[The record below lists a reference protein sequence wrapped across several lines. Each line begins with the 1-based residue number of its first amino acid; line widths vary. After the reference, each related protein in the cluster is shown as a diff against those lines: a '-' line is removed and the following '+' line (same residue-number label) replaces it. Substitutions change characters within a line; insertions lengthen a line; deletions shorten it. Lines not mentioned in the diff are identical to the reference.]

1 MLTPRT
7 EFFITAF
14 LGFTG
19 IHRFLKKE
27 IKLGFLYLFTAGLFY
42 IGWIT
47 DAVKAYHKLKQ
58 VTEDSLGAHDCSCLG
73 KRTVTPN
80 VNYNQQIQDLN
91 RRIALASDYHSIDS
105 MEGIEFEK
113 YCAELLRKLGYVEIV
128 RTPGSG
134 DQGVDIVAV
143 KNDIRYAIQCKRYS
157 SDLGNTPIQEVVAGK
172 AFYHCH
178 VGVVLTNSHFT
189 PSAKKLAEV
198 NGVLLWDREK
208 LYKMIQQ
215 ATALNKVADVK
226 Y

>member
-1 MLTPRT
+1 MLTQRT

-47 DAVKAYHKLKQ
+47 DTVKAYHKMKQ
-58 VTEDSLGAHDCSCLG
+58 VTEDSLGVYDCSSLG
-73 KRTVTPN
+73 KRTVSPN
-80 VNYNQQIQDLN
+80 MNYNQQIQDMN
-91 RRIALASDYHSIDS
+91 RRISLVPDYHSIDS

-113 YCAELLRKLGYVEIV
+113 YCAELLRKLGYIEIV

-172 AFYHCH
+172 AF
-178 VGVVLTNSHFT
+178 
-189 PSAKKLAEV
+189 
-198 NGVLLWDREK
+198 
-208 LYKMIQQ
+208 
-215 ATALNKVADVK
+215 
-226 Y
+226 